1 MFRTISNI
9 MKVDDLRRRILFT
22 LLILIVY
29 RIGAF
34 IPVPNIN
41 TNLLHMQSQSSSTD
55 VFGLLNTFS
64 GGASIN
70 FPSLQWGLCRISRH
84 QLLSSCF
91 LWT

>member
-9 MKVDDLRRRILFT
+9 MKVDDLRRRIIFT
-22 LLILIVY
+22 LLVLIVY

-41 TNLLHMQSQSSSTD
+41 TDILKLQDQTNSND

-64 GGASIN
+64 GGALFQFSIFAMGIMPYITRN
-70 FPSLQWGLCRISRH
+70 D
-84 QLLSSCF
+84 
-91 LWT
+91 